1 MEKIARGTPAFRRVA
16 VAMLAGGVATFGLL
30 YCPQA
35 LLPALSRAYA
45 ITPAQASLTVSVTT
59 LALGCAMLVSAVIS
73 DRVGRKNVMIV
84 SLLAAAVLGLGCALA
99 PSFETLVV
107 MRGLEG
113 FALGGFPAIALSYA
127 IEEIDSSS
135 LGLITGMMVGGN
147 GLGGMTG
154 RLTTAFFAGEGAWRI
169 GLGLVSVVAMLAA
182 LLLWRLLP
190 PSRHFVMR
198 RRALG
203 QTFTAY
209 RNVLGDVGLGMLN
222 VAGFMFL
229 GANMTMYN
237 YLAYRLE
244 AAPFFLSAQIAGW
257 VYLMYVIGP
266 FGSMF
271 FGLLSDRLGRRGVTW
286 MAALSML
293 VGALLTLAPS
303 LPLTF
308 AGVALLTF
316 SFFGVAS
323 VLNAWV
329 GIRGGDDRA
338 HASSVYMC
346 FYYAG
351 GAVIGT
357 LAGLIFHASGWT
369 AVILVD
375 ALCILVGLTLSLI
388 MIRVPTA
395 AARAAQRAGGT
406 ARA

>member
-1 MEKIARGTPAFRRVA
+1 MDKIARGTPAFRRVA
-16 VAMLAGGVATFGLL
+16 VAMLAGGIATFGLL

-35 LLPALSRAYA
+35 LLPALSRSYA
-45 ITPAQASLTVSVTT
+45 ITPAQASLTVSVAT
-59 LALGCAMLVSAVIS
+59 LALGLAMLVSAVIS
-73 DRVGRKNVMIV
+73 DRFGRKNVMV
-84 SLLAAAVLGLGCALA
+84 FSLFAAAVFGLGCALA
-99 PSFETLVV
+99 PSFEALVV

-169 GLGLVSVVAMLAA
+169 GLGLISVIATIAA
-182 LLLWRLLP
+182 VLLWRLLP
-190 PSRHFVMR
+190 ESRHFVAR
-198 RRALG
+198 RHELS
-203 QTFTAY
+203 QTLHAY
-209 RNVLGDVGLGMLN
+209 RNVLGDAGLGMLN

-244 AAPFFLSAQIAGW
+244 GAPFLLSTQIAGW

-266 FGSMF
+266 PGSMF
-271 FGLLSDRLGRRGVTW
+271 FGILSDKLGRRQVTW

-293 VGALLTLAPS
+293 IGALLTLANS
-303 LPLTF
+303 LPLTIL
-308 AGVALLTF
+308 GVALLTF
-316 SFFGVAS
+316 SFFGIAS

-329 GIRGGDDRA
+329 GIRGGEDRA

-346 FYYAG
+346 SYYAG

-357 LAGLIFHASGWT
+357 LAGLVFHANGWPAT
-369 AVILVD
+369 IAVD
-375 ALCILVGLTLSLI
+375 AACILIGLALSLI
-388 MIRVPTA
+388 LIRVPTA
-395 AARAAQRAGGT
+395 AARAAARAGGT
-406 ARA
+406 ASA